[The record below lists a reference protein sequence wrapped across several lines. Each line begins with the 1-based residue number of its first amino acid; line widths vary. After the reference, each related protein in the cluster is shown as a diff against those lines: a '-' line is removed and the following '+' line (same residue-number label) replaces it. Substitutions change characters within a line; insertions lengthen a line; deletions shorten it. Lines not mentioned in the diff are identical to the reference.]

1 MKRILLKN
9 LKEWKEKKDRKPLIL
24 QGARQVGKTW
34 LLQEFGRQCFD
45 DVCYIN
51 FERNAPINQSFEG
64 VLDPRRIIHELSLH
78 HGRTIQPQKTL
89 IIFDEIQEVPRALT
103 SLKYF
108 CEETPEYAIC
118 CAGSQLGVAL
128 HEGTSFP
135 VGKVEFLHLRPMS
148 FREFLIASDKENLA
162 NHILDGN
169 LDVKGFDDE
178 LQQLLKTYFIV
189 GGMPAAVSK
198 WIETNDFFAAD
209 RVLANLSK
217 SYLDDFSKH
226 APQKIVEKLRYVWT
240 SIPSQLARENKK
252 FVFGLVREGARA
264 REYEEALMWL
274 SDMGLV
280 IRSSCIEKPGL
291 PLQSYED
298 LKSFKIYL
306 LDVGLLR
313 HMSGLSPKVLL
324 EGSRVFEEFKGALT
338 EQYTMQEM
346 ILHPNFSANHYWTSS
361 GKAELDFVFSDG
373 LNVYPLEA
381 KSDINVKAKSLK
393 IYDENYSPKQFFISS
408 LRPYHR
414 KDRLTYIPLYM
425 LFALPLCIGE

>member
-1 MKRILLKN
+1 MKRIVLEN

-51 FERNAPINQSFEG
+51 FERNVPINQSFEG
-64 VLDPRRIIHELSLH
+64 ALDPQRIIHELSLH
-78 HGRTIQPQKTL
+78 HGRTIQPHKTL
-89 IIFDEIQEVPRALT
+89 IIFDEIQEVPRVLT

-108 CEETPEYAIC
+108 CEEMPDYAIC

-148 FREFLIASDKENLA
+148 FREFLIASGKENLA
-162 NHILDGN
+162 NYILDGN
-169 LDVKGFDDE
+169 LDVKGFDEE

-274 SDMGLV
+274 SDMGLI
-280 IRSSCIEKPGL
+280 IRSHRIEKPGL

-298 LKSFKIYL
+298 LQSFKIYL

-313 HMSGLSPKVLL
+313 YMSGLSPKVLL

-338 EQYTMQEM
+338 EQYTMQEL
-346 ILHPNFSANHYWTSS
+346 ILHPNFSANHYWTSG

-393 IYDENYSPKQFFISS
+393 VYDENYSPKQLFISS
-408 LRPYHR
+408 LRPHQR

-425 LFALPLCIGE
+425 LFALPLCIR